1 MSRSKRFEEYA
12 KRFKEN
18 TDQEMVELFNGEVG
32 KHGWG
37 SSRASYIAALH
48 HEFERRKFDF
58 SLVGSPARLSFKSKV
73 KLDGKKIMYASSP
86 PEKTH
91 GPNAI
96 IVSNYLKNKQ
106 TK

>member
-1 MSRSKRFEEYA
+1 MKEVFEKYVQ
-12 KRFKEN
+12 RFKEN
-18 TDQEMVELFNGEVG
+18 SDQEIVDLFNGEVG

-37 SSRASYIAALH
+37 SSRASFIAALH
-48 HEFERRKFDF
+48 HEFERRNFDF
-58 SLVGSPARLSFKSKV
+58 TLIGSPAKLSLQSKV

-91 GPNAI
+91 GPDVI
-96 IVSNYLKNKQ
+96 IVPPSLKNKQ